1 MNKNLLSIALIA
13 ITSFSFAQGG
23 TLWKTT
29 IKKNNSTV
37 FENKSQLSKPTIFE
51 LDVTELK
58 RSLLNSPKRSALT
71 GKSNTIIS
79 FPNADGKLERY
90 RIFESS
96 NMDPALAAKY
106 PEIKSYVGNGIDNPT
121 SSIYFSTSALG
132 VQTMAISA
140 DKSAVFIEPYTK
152 DLSTYVVYKKSDKV
166 ASLSKFECT
175 IIENAKK
182 DLKDNSLL
190 NRPNADD
197 GNLRTFRLAQS
208 VTGEYTT
215 YFGGTKALA
224 LAAINNTMTRVNGV
238 FEKDFG
244 VHMNLVAN
252 NDLII
257 YTTAST
263 DPYSASASKANWN
276 QELQTNLTNVIGSAN
291 YDIGHLFGGD
301 GGGGN
306 AGCIGCVCKN
316 PTTAV
321 PLGKGSGYT
330 SPGDGIPQGDNFDI
344 DYVAHEMGHQ
354 FGGNHTFTQSNE
366 GTGAQMEPG
375 SGSTIMGY
383 AGITALDVQPHSD
396 PFFHAISI
404 QQITNYVKTTT
415 CQTTT
420 LTGNAVPTANAGLDY
435 TIPKSTPF
443 MLTAAGTDA
452 NGDQLTYDWEQMD
465 NGTTAAVP
473 SATKTT
479 GPNFRSY
486 SPSAST
492 VRYFPKMSSVLT
504 GATTTAGTELTV
516 EALSS
521 VARTLNFRVTV
532 RDNHAGGPANNS
544 DDAIITVNATAGP
557 FTVSSP
563 NTAVSYVG
571 GSSQTIT
578 WNVAGTTAN
587 GVNTANVD
595 ILLSTDGGATF
606 PVTLLAA
613 TPNDGTQAVTIP
625 NTAGTLNRIMVK
637 GTNHIF
643 FDVSNTNFTI
653 TAGSTDTVA
662 PSAPT
667 TLSAAGTTQ
676 TTTNLSWTAS
686 TDNVAVTGYDV
697 YQGAT
702 LKATVT
708 GTTYAITGLTASTA
722 YTFSV
727 KAKDAAGNISVSSNV
742 VNVTTLAPI
751 ADTTAPTAPTT
762 LAASG
767 TTTTSTNLS
776 WTASTDNVGVTGYDV
791 YQGATLKATVTTT
804 TYSVT
809 GLTAATAYTFSIK
822 AKDAA
827 GNISASSN
835 VVNVTTTS
843 TTLVYCTSQGNSVA
857 DEKIGK
863 VQLGTIINTSTG
875 GTGYTDFTTISTN
888 LTLGTANT
896 ITITPAWT
904 STVYSEGYSVWID
917 YNKDG
922 DFIDAGEQVYTKATS
937 TATSAS
943 GSFTIPATATL
954 GATRM
959 RVSMKYNG
967 IPTACEAFS
976 YGQVEDYTVNIVS
989 AAKESETSRNTIAG
1003 INLYPNPTSSIINV
1017 TSVSD
1022 NATFKVYNL
1031 LGQTVINGKLSNGS
1045 INVSSINAG
1054 NYILEITDK
1063 ETTTI
1068 KRFIKQ

>member
-1 MNKNLLSIALIA
+1 
-13 ITSFSFAQGG
+13 
-23 TLWKTT
+23 
-29 IKKNNSTV
+29 
-37 FENKSQLSKPTIFE
+37 
-51 LDVTELK
+51 
-58 RSLLNSPKRSALT
+58 
-71 GKSNTIIS
+71 
-79 FPNADGKLERY
+79 
-90 RIFESS
+90 
-96 NMDPALAAKY
+96 
-106 PEIKSYVGNGIDNPT
+106 
-121 SSIYFSTSALG
+121 
-132 VQTMAISA
+132 
-140 DKSAVFIEPYTK
+140 
-152 DLSTYVVYKKSDKV
+152 
-166 ASLSKFECT
+166 
-175 IIENAKK
+175 
-182 DLKDNSLL
+182 
-190 NRPNADD
+190 
-197 GNLRTFRLAQS
+197 
-208 VTGEYTT
+208 
-215 YFGGTKALA
+215 
-224 LAAINNTMTRVNGV
+224 
-238 FEKDFG
+238 
-244 VHMNLVAN
+244 
-252 NDLII
+252 
-257 YTTAST
+257 
-263 DPYSASASKANWN
+263 
-276 QELQTNLTNVIGSAN
+276 
-291 YDIGHLFGGD
+291 
-301 GGGGN
+301 
-306 AGCIGCVCKN
+306 
-316 PTTAV
+316 
-321 PLGKGSGYT
+321 
-330 SPGDGIPQGDNFDI
+330 
-344 DYVAHEMGHQ
+344 
-354 FGGNHTFTQSNE
+354 
-366 GTGAQMEPG
+366 
-375 SGSTIMGY
+375 
-383 AGITALDVQPHSD
+383 
-396 PFFHAISI
+396 
-404 QQITNYVKTTT
+404 
-415 CQTTT
+415 
-420 LTGNAVPTANAGLDY
+420 
-435 TIPKSTPF
+435 
-443 MLTAAGTDA
+443 
-452 NGDQLTYDWEQMD
+452 
-465 NGTTAAVP
+465 VP

-571 GSSQTIT
+571 GSSQTVT

-667 TLSAAGTTQ
+667 TLAAAGTTQ
-676 TTTNLSWTAS
+676 TTINLSWTAS

-697 YQGAT
+697 YQGTT

-708 GTTYAITGLTASTA
+708 GTTYAVSGLTAATA
-722 YTFSV
+722 YDFSV
-727 KAKDAAGNISVSSNV
+727 KAKDAAGNISAASNV
-742 VNVTTLAPI
+742 ASVTTLAPV

-762 LAASG
+762 LVASG

-809 GLTAATAYTFSIK
+809 GLTAATAYNFSIK

-835 VVNVTTTS
+835 VVNVTTAS

-937 TATSAS
+937 TATTAS

-989 AAKESETSRNTIAG
+989 AAKDSETSRNTIAE

-1031 LGQTVINGKLSNGS
+1031 LGQTVINGKLANGS
-1045 INVSSINAG
+1045 INVSNINAG

-1063 ETTTI
+1063 ETTTV